1 MTDPD
6 GKLEKPEI
14 VEAQAAEEKQL
25 DLKPGWRE
33 AFLVIVEKHRRLRV
47 LQLLASA
54 PGSWLDT
61 GLLQSGLI
69 ESGQDVESGR
79 LASMA
84 DWLAEAGLVQSR
96 GESPRMLRLTE
107 RGLDVAEGRSRATG
121 VAWADGRL

>member
-14 VEAQAAEEKQL
+14 VAAQAAEEKQL

-33 AFLVIVEKHRRLRV
+33 AFLVIVEKHRRLLV
-47 LQLLASA
+47 LQLLASV

-61 GLLQSGLI
+61 GLLQSGLL

-84 DWLAEAGLVQSR
+84 DWLVEAGLVQSK

-107 RGLDVAEGRSRATG
+107 RGLDVAEGRSRASG
-121 VAWADGRL
+121 VAWADGGF